1 MFSTLLQDG
10 NKEAKTSVVLR
21 FAKWTVIPQ
30 LSNYKLQHQF
40 FLLIFCN
47 FFSPWP
53 FHGPVHSPCR
63 AMTTRTQLSWL
74 PPLFTKATDTRYAE
88 ARSPLLF
95 GEVLTKASAV
105 FPLEHKRP
113 AAFDLQVYRSDW
125 HSCLE
130 FVDFPIFHNLKGC
143 LKKYFTVDENVW
155 LELWR
160 IEATQSNAK
169 TALLHHGLDY
179 NLRSCH

>member
-1 MFSTLLQDG
+1 MVTKRRRLL
-10 NKEAKTSVVLR
+10 LF
-21 FAKWTVIPQ
+21 FA
-30 LSNYKLQHQF
+30 LQSG
-40 FLLIFCN
+40 LLFPNCRTINCSISSFCSFFCN
-47 FFSPWP
+47 FLSPWP

-143 LKKYFTVDENVW
+143 LKNLIYLFVSRHEVHSMNTHT
-155 LELWR
+155 L
-160 IEATQSNAK
+160 QNA
-169 TALLHHGLDY
+169 GW
-179 NLRSCH
+179 